1 MRPLMTAAIA
11 VLLIGPAYGQSGPS
25 SNPASDPP
33 IGTPSK
39 NREEKNKL
47 DPKEVDE
54 EYNAAMK
61 RSRVTTPKV
70 VSDPWQNVRTPSPSS
85 DKK

>member
-11 VLLIGPAYGQSGPS
+11 ALLIGPAYGQSGQS
-25 SNPASDPP
+25 SRPALDLPV
-33 IGTPSK
+33 GTPSK
-39 NREEKNKL
+39 NQDEKEKL
-47 DPKEVDE
+47 KAKDIDAD
-54 EYNAAMK
+54 YNAAMK

-70 VSDPWQNVRTPSPSS
+70 VSDPWQNVRTPNPSS

>member
-11 VLLIGPAYGQSGPS
+11 TLLIGPAYGQSGPAFDV
-25 SNPASDPP
+25 PV
-33 IGTPSK
+33 GTPSK
-39 NREEKNKL
+39 NQEEKEKL
-47 DPKEVDE
+47 KAKDIDAD
-54 EYNAAMK
+54 YNAAMK
-61 RSRVTTPKV
+61 RSRVTMQKV